1 MKSRKETTALLH
13 ARSHLKY
20 ILILEGSIVGLLA
33 GIVSIIYRILLGKS
47 ESFVYQ
53 IAKLVKEDGI
63 YLIALFLFYY
73 FTSIKKR
80 TLYQRQ
86 RNPTSRSRSAKSNR
100 SMLVSRA
107 DRQDHRRYMCCA
119 GRLVIRTRRAEHSVR
134 CNVWKRLF

>member
-63 YLIALFLFYY
+63 YLIALFLFL
-73 FTSIKKR
+73 FVLGFIISQTLKKDP
-80 TLYQRQ
+80 L
-86 RNPTSRSRSAKSNR
+86 SA
-100 SMLVSRA
+100 V
-107 DRQDHRRYMCCA
+107 A
-119 GRLVIRTRRAEHSVR
+119 GSH
-134 CNVWKRLF
+134 K